1 MKRRDLPIWP
11 STLDQ
16 RNSLPQLSAKTGPD
30 SSVEVTVLNR
40 ENDLEVI
47 GDSASPSLLALQ
59 PPPSTHPPSPRRQ
72 PGGRSGTRRRAS
84 KKPRNRRGGW
94 KPTTGL
100 TWSNVQDVHEAHHG
114 AAKAGMP
121 LNRFVS
127 IRPPSHITDDAT
139 RKKLCYRLA
148 SHIGQKLRRRG
159 APFIAIRVFEK
170 DIGGLLHL
178 HMLVHVQRR
187 LMKEFSGWGD
197 LIVTDIR
204 PAAPVHIGY
213 ITKQR
218 HPLPPDLEKVVSHQR
233 KKGVPFKGRRWSLTP
248 DLKALLA
255 GCKV

>member
-1 MKRRDLPIWP
+1 MKRRALPHRPAASRHPKQTTQLSTPPETSKTEQMSVLIDELVGETSDEDSSP
-11 STLDQ
+11 TLD
-16 RNSLPQLSAKTGPD
+16 
-30 SSVEVTVLNR
+30 
-40 ENDLEVI
+40 
-47 GDSASPSLLALQ
+47 ALQ

-72 PGGRSGTRRRAS
+72 STGRSGSRRRAK
-84 KKPRNRRGGW
+84 KKPRNRLGGW
-94 KPTTGL
+94 TKTTGL
-100 TWSNVQDVHEAHHG
+100 KWSDVQEIHEAHHG

-148 SHIGQKLRRRG
+148 SHIGQKLGRRG

-178 HMLVHVQRR
+178 HILVHVPRC

-197 LIVTDIR
+197 GIVTDIR
-204 PAAPVHIGY
+204 PAVAKHVGY

-218 HPLPPDLEKVVSHQR
+218 HPLPPDLEKVVSHRR
-233 KKGVPFKGRRWSLTP
+233 KKGEPFRGRRWSLTP

-255 GCKV
+255 GCDV